1 MNKWLKCGINKTWK
15 VKLRNNP
22 NSQDTVPVSFPGTIR
37 TDSYTFD
44 YLEFIKLLQVKYK
57 LLAPVLAVILFSC
70 NAEKSENESKAASN
84 PMIGSWKMFE
94 GASIQN
100 GDTTITDYTRGLS
113 FIKILNET
121 HFAFFNH
128 DLNKGKDTAAA
139 SFVAGGGAYT
149 FKDSTYTEHLDYCSA
164 RDWEGH
170 IFSFTVTIK
179 NDTLVQYGR
188 EKAEGAG
195 VDRVIIEKYVR
206 VKE

>member
-1 MNKWLKCGINKTWK
+1 MYL
-15 VKLRNNP
+15 
-22 NSQDTVPVSFPGTIR
+22 FPGTILA
-37 TDSYTFD
+37 DSYTFD
-44 YLEFIKLLQVKYK
+44 YLEFIKILQVKYK
-57 LLAPVLAVILFSC
+57 LLTPVFVAILFSC
-70 NAEKSENESKAASN
+70 NAEKSETESKAASN
-84 PMIGSWKMFE
+84 PMIGSWKMLE

-100 GDTTITDYTRGLS
+100 GDTTITDYTKGLS

-170 IFSFTVTIK
+170 VFSFTVTIK
-179 NDTLVQYGR
+179 NDTLVQFGR

-206 VKE
+206 IKE

>member
-1 MNKWLKCGINKTWK
+1 
-15 VKLRNNP
+15 
-22 NSQDTVPVSFPGTIR
+22 
-37 TDSYTFD
+37 
-44 YLEFIKLLQVKYK
+44 
-57 LLAPVLAVILFSC
+57 
-70 NAEKSENESKAASN
+70 
-84 PMIGSWKMFE
+84 MIGSWKMLE

-100 GDTTITDYTRGLS
+100 GDTTITDYTKGLS

-128 DLNKGKDTAAA
+128 DLNKGKDTSAA
-139 SFVAGGGAYT
+139 SFVAGGGSYT

-170 IFSFTVTIK
+170 VFSFTVTIK

-206 VKE
+206 VKG